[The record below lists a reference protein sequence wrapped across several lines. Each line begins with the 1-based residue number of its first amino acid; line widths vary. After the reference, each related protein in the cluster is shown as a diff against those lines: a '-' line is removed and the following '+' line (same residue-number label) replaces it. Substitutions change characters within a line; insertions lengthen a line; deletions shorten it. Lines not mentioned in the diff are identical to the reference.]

1 MKTAVL
7 QDMTS
12 CSFVDRYP
20 EDSSRIFPSM
30 VDTHSPGT
38 RCHLL
43 ENVVFVV
50 TTLKLSHFRGSELI
64 MLT

>member
-12 CSFVDRYP
+12 CSLVDRYP

-30 VDTHSPGT
+30 VDTHVQGT
-38 RCHLL
+38 RRHVPEDGNLRSNDL
-43 ENVVFVV
+43 E
-50 TTLKLSHFRGSELI
+50 TLKFQRD
-64 MLT
+64 